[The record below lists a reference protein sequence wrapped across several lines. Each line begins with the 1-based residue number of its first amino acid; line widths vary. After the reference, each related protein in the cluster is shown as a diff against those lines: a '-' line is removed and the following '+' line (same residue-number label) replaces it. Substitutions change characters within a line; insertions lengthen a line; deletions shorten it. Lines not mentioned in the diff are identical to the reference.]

1 MAFESLFSS
10 TFVSH
15 AHSSIP
21 YTATYTQTTHFST
34 IHYFHAYAS
43 CFRCIARML
52 SVCNALTVSFMFFFQ
67 EKNSPHFRYTIAN
80 SCRDF
85 NFMYRSENSSINR
98 FASLTS
104 NHENHKK
111 HVLNE
116 INCSLITHAR
126 ILYTRLCECFVL
138 TLLALSNLFGN
149 GNGSMFVTFCFI
161 VRWYV
166 CDSSIM
172 H

>member
-1 MAFESLFSS
+1 
-10 TFVSH
+10 
-15 AHSSIP
+15 
-21 YTATYTQTTHFST
+21 
-34 IHYFHAYAS
+34 
-43 CFRCIARML
+43 
-52 SVCNALTVSFMFFFQ
+52 
-67 EKNSPHFRYTIAN
+67 
-80 SCRDF
+80 
-85 NFMYRSENSSINR
+85 MYRSENSSINR

-172 H
+172 HLFATIVYCYMYRNRCFFATRNRYFFSWHFLTLERPNTEITTKLIFLPFLSFSLCIFFSFCTCTRTVRTQIH